1 MTKEALKAKLWAAI
15 DELDDDDG
23 FVLVATS
30 DEIQFTRLKADA
42 GYDHEG
48 LLYLDPLVEAE
59 TRKEVQRL
67 GRLRD
72 ELFKTCT
79 RLDQEITT
87 KQARLDDINAA
98 LTRALG
104 REA

>member
-1 MTKEALKAKLWAAI
+1 MGGNEALKAKLWAAI

-23 FVLVATS
+23 FVLVAAS
-30 DEIQFTRLKADA
+30 DEIQFTRLKAVRGWD
-42 GYDHEG
+42 DSVLE
-48 LLYLDPLVEAE
+48 LDPLVEAE

-104 REA
+104 RTE